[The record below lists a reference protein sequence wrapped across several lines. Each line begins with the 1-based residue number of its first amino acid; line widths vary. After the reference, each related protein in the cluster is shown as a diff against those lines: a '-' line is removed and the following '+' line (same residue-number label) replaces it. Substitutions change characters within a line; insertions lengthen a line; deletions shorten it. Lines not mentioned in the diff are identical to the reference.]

1 MRFVWKG
8 FIPWIEAN
16 LQHQL
21 DSVTALL
28 KKVSDLHNDMSQEK
42 LDEVLNS
49 EELTNSFIAW
59 NHNLDH
65 LRNAKGNFP
74 SFWMSY
80 IDMVGDILLGLLR
93 ASREGNWQLHLCAM
107 ALPMIVSI
115 MRDTF
120 MLTLL
125 RWPISRQTIHKNY
138 EHFANG
144 GFSVQLAAD
153 NPFGC
158 IPVDQTTEITLN
170 KDTQTV
176 GRTTKFSQKRGAV
189 KRFYLTAEY
198 RSGFLNQLRDMTE
211 INQSDFH
218 HSELQKPRTEKD
230 EKAVSDVVDVLQN
243 WINPFEESQDIVSLS
258 TATVAPQEIAKDLME
273 AYNTGEEAYNCF
285 KVERLEEDPPQ
296 IKFHDPMKRSR
307 LKTFTSMV
315 KKKRATV
322 SGKSIILKTD
332 RSLFGRMIV
341 IAQSWNLHIRD
352 IFAHPLG
359 PLPWS
364 LATPDGF
371 PRKTTKAKLATHLQ
385 KCVANAEAMPNTS
398 ATVIDGMS
406 LVQKVG
412 HENATFGNVAAAIH
426 STVLREG
433 QQSSRIDVVFDTYRE
448 TSIKNIKRTQR
459 GEEEGLQLQNI
470 SETQMVKQ

>member
-28 KKVSDLHNDMSQEK
+28 KKVSDRHKDMSQEK
-42 LDEVLNS
+42 LDELLNS

-93 ASREGNWQLHLCAM
+93 ASREGNWQLHLCAIRKLIPWCFAYDRLNYARYLHAYFAQM
-107 ALPMIVSI
+107 TNL
-115 MRDTF
+115 
-120 MLTLL
+120 
-125 RWPISRQTIHKNY
+125 QTDHPQKY

-144 GFSVQLAAD
+144 DFSVQLAAD

-158 IPVDQTTEITLN
+158 IPVDQTTEVTLN

-176 GRTTKFSQKRGAV
+176 GGTTKFSQKRGAV

-285 KVERLEEDPPQ
+285 KVERLEEDPPK

-315 KKKRATV
+315 KKKRVTV

-341 IAQSWNLHIRD
+341 IAQNMKPTHKRHFRS
-352 IFAHPLG
+352 PT
-359 PLPWS
+359 WS
-364 LATPDGF
+364 SALVTG
-371 PRKTTKAKLATHLQ
+371 
-385 KCVANAEAMPNTS
+385 NTRW
-398 ATVIDGMS
+398 IPKKD
-406 LVQKVG
+406 
-412 HENATFGNVAAAIH
+412 N
-426 STVLREG
+426 
-433 QQSSRIDVVFDTYRE
+433 
-448 TSIKNIKRTQR
+448 
-459 GEEEGLQLQNI
+459 
-470 SETQMVKQ
+470 